1 MDPVKDTQRDTLFL
15 ENRFFILKKINSYSG
30 AKSICGMMDVILDL
44 FSCRKTYGTM
54 LIVNTIEISKN
65 SRMSDIYI
73 CLLE

>member
-30 AKSICGMMDVILDL
+30 AKSVCGMMDVILDL

-54 LIVNTIEISKN
+54 LIVNTE
-65 SRMSDIYI
+65 
-73 CLLE
+73 